1 MRHSLGKN
9 RNPFVNLCS
18 FYILLSFYLYWVLSV
33 LCFVCRKLLMRWTVL
48 SSDLLIFF
56 PAVLYFVLV
65 YYGGNRSG
73 GNKSDVAWHIAVIL
87 INPCL
92 ILTDHGHF
100 QVWKQFAFAC
110 LLFMIVLN
118 CEAYVIVLIF
128 YMVYF
133 QYNCISLG
141 LTLGAV
147 AAVLSQKDLLACV
160 LFCLS
165 LNHKQVLVPFFSI
178 IWLVY

>member
-1 MRHSLGKN
+1 MRHILGKD
-9 RNPFVNLCS
+9 RNPFINLCS
-18 FYILLSFYLYWVLSV
+18 FYVLLSFYLYWVLSV

-100 QVWKQFAFAC
+100 QV
-110 LLFMIVLN
+110 
-118 CEAYVIVLIF
+118 
-128 YMVYF
+128 
-133 QYNCISLG
+133 
-141 LTLGAV
+141 
-147 AAVLSQKDLLACV
+147 
-160 LFCLS
+160 
-165 LNHKQVLVPFFSI
+165 
-178 IWLVY
+178 